1 MKKELLLTSYLLA
14 HSLLSFGQSVLME
27 GVDPKWKLE
36 GTIQADNR
44 VTHLPDSDTT
54 RSQGRVR
61 IGFTIDAGGIVE
73 IVGIA
78 ATGTTFNST
87 WETYYNTNGTTDD
100 AKIVFRN
107 LYLRK
112 VFGKYTVE
120 AGALTPEPTVGDAG
134 NAPVGWMDGIRI
146 IAQTKVGKFKV
157 VAGSLGSF
165 KQPDMFKRDFQ
176 GNFLEIEMERKV
188 FDNLISRT
196 AIEHYNQNTYAR
208 EQLQLD
214 VTVLGDKVIK
224 LFANALLSVNS
235 GKATWEVGAEFDVL
249 KTILG
254 KFEKRLEMKVYYSD
268 INENLPGRSDT
279 ISSFHTFGPRT
290 TVALGGNVTKDGRL
304 SWSTRASYGK
314 TTRYDVVLTYKIP
327 FKVKR

>member
-1 MKKELLLTSYLLA
+1 MKNTILATLLMALSVT
-14 HSLLSFGQSVLME
+14 SFGQSTLME

-44 VTHLPDSDTT
+44 ITHLPESDTT

-61 IGFTIDAGGIVE
+61 IGFTIDAGGVVE

-78 ATGTTFNST
+78 ATGTNFNST
-87 WETYYNTNGTTDD
+87 WETYYNNNGSTDE
-100 AKIVFRN
+100 AQIVFRN

-112 VFGKYTVE
+112 VFGKYTIE
-120 AGALTPEPTVGDAG
+120 AGSLTPEPTVGDAS

-146 IAQTKVGKFKV
+146 ITQTKIGKIKV

-165 KQPDMFKRDFQ
+165 TEPNMFDRKFQ
-176 GNFLEIEMERKV
+176 GNFLEIELERKI

-196 AIEHYNQNTYAR
+196 ALEHYNHDNYVRQ
-208 EQLQLD
+208 QLQLD
-214 VTVLGDKVIK
+214 VTVLGDKIIK
-224 LFANALLSVNS
+224 LFANALVSAKNA
-235 GKATWEVGAEFDVL
+235 KATWEVGAEMDVL

-254 KFEKRLEMKVYYSD
+254 KFEKRLEMKIYYSD
-268 INENLPGRSDT
+268 INEDLPGRSET
-279 ISSFHTFGPRT
+279 ISAFHTFGPRT
-290 TVALGGNVTKDGRL
+290 TIALGGNVTKSGSL

-314 TTRYDVVLTYKIP
+314 NTRYDVILTYKVP
-327 FKVKR
+327 FRFKR